1 MRHRQ
6 HLLST
11 ILTPIAA
18 ATLALALA
26 LTFAVSGT
34 RAQARA
40 RLDTSGAVTGTLVN
54 GGHGNVPLA
63 SQSVTL
69 QAVIA
74 GKAQDAA
81 STRSDAHGGFHFGGL
96 DTSGDTTYSV
106 YARYQGGVFSTP
118 AVDFTTGPAQRV
130 TLTVYDVTASDAAVR
145 VANATVL
152 FSDAKKEQG
161 LIPVGEFITVA
172 NTGTSAY
179 VGSLT
184 AANGRP
190 MNLLRFA
197 LPDGATNLTLGAGF
211 SGVQIAQ
218 VSTGFGAAAT
228 VPPGKSVFAFAFD
241 IPYTETAASFA
252 FKAEYPTD
260 NVVAL
265 VPTAMR
271 AEPRDFSA
279 KPDVTATG
287 KPYHVVAATGL
298 AASAT
303 ARMGLSGLPRAG
315 VDPDLT
321 MRQLVPLGLLL
332 AALLAALAVLYLRR
346 GDLAVAL
353 NLAPAVR
360 AVRRDHMR
368 PIGADA
374 ERERLLRALLALER
388 RHAAGGMSDERF
400 ARERA
405 ALRAQLRAALAEE
418 PADAGVPAAPLSS
431 QSTPADIA
439 ASGHP
444 SVVATDGHV
453 AGDNADAAGMV
464 SATAHLADD
473 SAEGGHQ

>member
-6 HLLST
+6 RLLST
-11 ILTPIAA
+11 IRTPIAA
-18 ATLALALA
+18 AALALALA
-26 LTFAVSGT
+26 LTFAVSGA
-34 RAQARA
+34 RAQAHT
-40 RLDTSGAVTGTLVN
+40 RLDTSGSVSGTLVN
-54 GGHGNVPLA
+54 RSQGGAFLA
-63 SQSVTL
+63 GQSVTL

-81 STRSDAHGGFHFGGL
+81 STRTDAHGGFHFGGL
-96 DTSGDTTYSV
+96 DTSGDTTYAV
-106 YARYQGGVFSTP
+106 YTRYQDGVFSAS

-145 VANATVL
+145 VANATIL

-172 NTGTSAY
+172 NTGTTAY

-241 IPYTETAASFA
+241 IPYTETAATFA

-265 VPTAMR
+265 APTGMR
-271 AEPRDFSA
+271 ADPRDFAA

-303 ARMGLSGLPRAG
+303 ARMGLLGLPRAG

-332 AALLAALAVLYLRR
+332 AALLAALAALYLRR

-360 AVRRDHMR
+360 VVRRDHAPR
-368 PIGADA
+368 TGPDAD
-374 ERERLLRALLALER
+374 RERLLRALLALEK
-388 RHAAGGMSDERF
+388 RHAASGMSDERL
-400 ARERA
+400 AHERA
-405 ALRAQLRAALAEE
+405 AVRAQLRAALAGEL
-418 PADAGVPAAPLSS
+418 ADAGAPATPLSS
-431 QSTPADIA
+431 QSAPSDMA
-439 ASGHP
+439 ASGH
-444 SVVATDGHV
+444 SGAVSSAGRM
-453 AGDNADAAGMV
+453 AGDDADSADTV
-464 SATAHLADD
+464 STTIHVGGD
-473 SAEGGHQ
+473 AEGGHQ

>member
-1 MRHRQ
+1 MP
-6 HLLST
+6 
-11 ILTPIAA
+11 ILAA
-18 ATLALALA
+18 AALALA
-26 LTFAVSGT
+26 LTFAVSG
-34 RAQARA
+34 AQAAGRA
-40 RLDTSGAVTGTLVN
+40 RLDTSGAVSGTLVN
-54 GGHGNVPLA
+54 GTHDNAALA
-63 SQSVTL
+63 GQTVTL

-81 STRSDAHGGFHFGGL
+81 TTRSDARGGFHFGSL
-96 DTSGDTTYSV
+96 DTSGDTTYAV
-106 YARYQGGVFSTP
+106 YARYQGGLFSTP
-118 AVDFTTGPAQRV
+118 AVDFTSGPAQRV

-145 VANATVL
+145 VSNATVL

-172 NTGTSAY
+172 NSGTTAY
-179 VGSLT
+179 AGSLT

-228 VPPGKSVFAFAFD
+228 IPPGKSVFAFAFD

-265 VPTAMR
+265 VPTSMR
-271 AEPRDFSA
+271 ADARDFAA
-279 KPDVTATG
+279 KPDVTASG
-287 KPYHVVAATGL
+287 KPYHVVAKAGL

-303 ARMGLSGLPRAG
+303 AGMGLAGLPRAG

-321 MRQLVPLGLLL
+321 MRQLVPVGLLL
-332 AALLAALAVLYLRR
+332 ATLLAALAVLYLRR

-360 AVRRDHMR
+360 AVRRDHAPR
-368 PIGADA
+368 TGPDA
-374 ERERLLRALLALER
+374 ERERLLRALLALEK

-405 ALRAQLRAALAEE
+405 ALRAQLRAALAGEL
-418 PADAGVPAAPLSS
+418 ADAGAPAAHLASAS
-431 QSTPADIA
+431 APADIA

-444 SVVATDGHV
+444 G
-453 AGDNADAAGMV
+453 AGSPADRPASDDTDAADMV
-464 SATAHLADD
+464 SAAAHTTDD
-473 SAEGGHQ
+473 SAEGGRL